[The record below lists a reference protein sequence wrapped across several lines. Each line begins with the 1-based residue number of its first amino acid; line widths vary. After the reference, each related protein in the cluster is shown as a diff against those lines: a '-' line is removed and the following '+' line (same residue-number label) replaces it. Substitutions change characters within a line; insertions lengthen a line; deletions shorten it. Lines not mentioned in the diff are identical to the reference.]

1 MKTLRP
7 PGPPAWES
15 ARTLQRFRRNRLE
28 LFSSLAAEYG
38 DLVYYYMGAQ
48 PICLV
53 TDPALIKQ
61 ILTVDHRQ
69 FKKGRLLEL
78 AKDMLGEGL
87 LTSEGEFHARQ
98 RRIIQPLFH
107 RQMIRAYGETMV
119 EQGCRLRERLQAGQ
133 VLDMAQTMM
142 QLTLGIVGQTLFNA
156 DVEGDATEVGAAM
169 HTVLDMINLMGNPLA
184 LLARKFNIPNPTRR
198 RFLAAKTLLDS
209 TIDNII
215 ADHRSG
221 KSTRHDLIGT
231 LLEARDTEGDG
242 QGMSDLQ
249 IRHEALTLFMAGHE
263 TTANALA
270 WTWYLLSEHPRVE
283 ALLQREL
290 QAVLGDRPPTVDDL
304 PQLTYTRQIMTE
316 AMRLYPPAWILG
328 RRVLND
334 YAIGEY
340 TLPANCVVL
349 ISQQIVHRSPRWYH
363 DPERFLPERW
373 NDDLRQR
380 LPKFA
385 YFPFGGGPRNCIGEA
400 FAWMEGMLLIAT
412 LAQKWRFRLVPGHPV
427 VPEPLITLRPKFGLQ
442 MRLEAL

>member
-1 MKTLRP
+1 MKIVRP
-7 PGPPAWES
+7 PGPPLWES
-15 ARTLQRFRRNRLE
+15 ARTLQRFRTNRLE

-38 DLVYYYMGAQ
+38 ELVYYFMGPQ

-53 TDPALIKQ
+53 SDPALIKQ

-119 EQGCRLRERLQAGQ
+119 QQSLRWRERWQSGQ
-133 VLDMAQTMM
+133 VLDLAQAMM
-142 QLTLGIVGQTLFNA
+142 QLTLGIVGQTLFDA
-156 DVEGDATEVGAAM
+156 DVEGEAAEVGAAM
-169 HTVLDMINLMGNPLA
+169 HTVLEMINLMGNPLA
-184 LLARKFNIPNPTRR
+184 LLARQLNLPNPTRQ
-198 RFLAAKTLLDS
+198 RFFAAKALLDG
-209 TIDNII
+209 TIDGII

-221 KSTRHDLIGT
+221 KSQRPDLVGT
-231 LLEARDTEGDG
+231 LLEARDTDGDG

-270 WTWYLLSEHPRVE
+270 WTWYLLSQHPRVE
-283 ALLQREL
+283 AQLQREL
-290 QAVLGDRPPTVDDL
+290 KTVLGDHPPTVDDL
-304 PQLTYTRQIMTE
+304 SQLTYTRQIMTE

-328 RRVLND
+328 RRALNE

-349 ISQQIVHRSPRWYH
+349 ISQQIVHRSPRWYM
-363 DPERFLPERW
+363 DPERFWPERW
-373 NDDLRQR
+373 NDDFRQQI
-380 LPKFA
+380 PKFA

-412 LAQKWRFRLVPGHPV
+412 LAQKWRFRLMPGHPV
-427 VPEPLITLRPKFGLQ
+427 VPEPLITLRPKYGLQ
-442 MRLEAL
+442 MQLEAV